1 MKSHFRSS
9 GVALVI
15 VLASLLLIA
24 AVLVMFLTAVSMER
38 RAATGSQ
45 ALVSNRQL
53 SDMAVSLV
61 QAQIR
66 QATTRG
72 ATVAWASQPG
82 MIRTFSSGGS
92 VDTAYKLYSSTDFS
106 VSNNLSNNLAAEFT
120 NAVANWTNSACYAD
134 MNAPVTQVA
143 GNQTNIIFPI
153 ADPRALGKV
162 DGFSFTTDFGATNT
176 DASPKLPMPVQWIY
190 VLQDGTLV
198 TPASTSSKTLNL
210 TNASPSNPVVGRIA
224 YWTDDDS
231 AKINI
236 NTASE
241 GTFWDTP
248 RAGSFGNGSNGIT
261 ADAYLALNQPAK
273 GEFQSYPGHPA
284 TTSLSPV
291 LFGTNTSNYMP
302 IGTTAD
308 TFRSLICN
316 LMPKYA
322 DGGSKGGTTPTVPGA
337 AGSSSTAVSGSDASL
352 YASVDEMFFSPKGRV
367 AQTTAGQTGLNQTA
381 LEQTRFFLTA
391 NSRAPE
397 VNLFNLPRV
406 SLWPV
411 SSNSGTNYQTPFDK
425 LNLFCSTVGSGTSA
439 QVFAFT
445 RNSPTSLDDGFAGSR
460 NEALFN
466 YLLAL
471 MNNPIPGASGTFASK
486 YPNDYQQILVEIY
499 DYIRLANL
507 QDNSQNSTSFVPFT
521 PAFVKTAG
529 LNGNTPGA
537 GQVLPFRHPSLTNPT
552 GQALQGFGRFCV
564 VSEAALHFFAE
575 GLPPLPSG
583 TNSPKQSQTVRA
595 AFYLELT
602 TLGQGYCSYSPNLR
616 ITVNHLDQLSVVT
629 AGNTT
634 ASMGFPSSAKNYC
647 QVNAAAAST
656 FHSSTGGSMGVIP
669 EMLYPTTGN
678 HPQKTVNT
686 NSTQTPNS
694 DDPTVYPFV
703 SGTFELPITSTT
715 TTNTNVSAVE
725 KAAATAK
732 PIDVNATSLADYTT
746 NSWASYQTISGSNI
760 ITTTTTSQPFQFVG
774 NVDPVEVIV
783 EAPTSSSSSPNYVE
797 VQRYKF
803 NFPNATL
810 PTPVGLET
818 TLQKVNGANVVV
830 GLTNFQ
836 ARVNLITSG
845 NIGPSILIPK
855 GAPSGTNSVT
865 GVSVSSLEVV
875 RSLEPV
881 SSDLRLLAVMTNVPA
896 GYFKT
901 CLNYDTLNWLSHSL
915 TAGTASATRPF
926 YGAKY
931 GDLIPGNLP
940 NPLYDTPNISTRGTG
955 ETNQYGRPGDFDT
968 GVSCYISGPWINK
981 PDEGDQG
988 NLTKGL
994 SPYFSISSS
1003 DQLNEPLTSTLFSA
1017 NRQLPSPGVLG
1028 SLPTGSQSGNPWQ
1041 TLLFCPNPA
1050 AVQATSDVLSA
1061 SVHRGFASPRDH
1073 LLMDLFWIPMV
1084 EPYAISD
1091 SFSTAG
1097 KVNLNTQIIPFTNI
1111 TRETGLEGV
1120 LKSVK
1125 ITALPGGGIPAA
1137 PVWSHMKSD
1146 STMPGV
1152 DNNFRYDLDMDAT
1165 LAEIR
1170 KRFVNFGAYMS
1181 ASEICE
1187 VLLIP
1192 KSTSGGSASA
1202 NNPISA
1208 VGLTGA
1214 TVIPSFWQ
1222 KNKWTGDNLREQPYT
1237 VIYPRITTKSNVY
1250 TVHYMVQ
1257 TLKKVPGSTASGWD
1271 ENKDKVVGELRG
1283 NATIERFIDPNDP
1296 AFNLSKNNFTQ
1307 AVAASPNLSN
1317 VPTLDKFYKFRVI
1330 ATHDFRP

>member
-1 MKSHFRSS
+1 MKSPSSSHSS
-9 GVALVI
+9 GVALVV
-15 VLASLLLIA
+15 VLCFLVIIA
-24 AVLVMFLTAVSMER
+24 VVIVMFLTSVSMER
-38 RAATGSQ
+38 RAASSTQ
-45 ALVSNRQL
+45 TLVSNRQL

-82 MIRTFSSGGS
+82 MIRTFSSSGAL
-92 VDTAYKLYSSTDFS
+92 DTAYKLYSATDFS
-106 VSNNLSNNLAAEFT
+106 VTNNLSTNLAAEFT

-134 MNAPVTQVA
+134 LNAPVTQIA
-143 GNQTNIIFPI
+143 GTQTNIIFPI
-153 ADPRALGKV
+153 ADPRASGKV
-162 DGFSFTTDFGATNT
+162 DYFSFTSDFGATTNA
-176 DASPKLPMPVQWIY
+176 ASQKLPMPVQWIY

-198 TPASTSSKTLNL
+198 TPTSTPSKTLNL
-210 TNASPSNPVVGRIA
+210 PGASSSNPVVGRIA

-248 RAGSFGNGSNGIT
+248 RAGSFGNGVNGVT
-261 ADAYLALNQPAK
+261 ADAFLALNQPAK

-291 LFGTNTSNYMP
+291 LLGYMP
-302 IGTTAD
+302 AGTTAD
-308 TFRSLICN
+308 TFRSQICN

-322 DGGSKGGTTPTVPGA
+322 DGGSMGGTNQTVPGP
-337 AGSSSTAVSGSDASL
+337 GSPSTAVSGSDAAL
-352 YASVDEMFFSPKGRV
+352 YASVDEMFFSPKGRM

-411 SSNSGTNYQTPFDK
+411 SSSSGPNYRTPFDK
-425 LNLFCSTVGSGTSA
+425 LNLFCSTVGSGASA

-466 YLLAL
+466 YLLTL
-471 MNNPIPGASGTFASK
+471 MKNPIPGASGTFASK
-486 YPNDYQQILVEIY
+486 YPSDYQQILAEIY
-499 DYIRLANL
+499 DYSRLANL
-507 QDNSQNSTSFVPFT
+507 QDNSQNSSSFVPFT
-521 PAFVKTAG
+521 PKFTRLATGPNAG
-529 LNGNTPGA
+529 QNDTTPGA
-537 GQVLPFRHPSLTNPT
+537 GQVLPFRHPSLTSATT
-552 GQALQGFGRFCV
+552 GQPQALQGFGRFAV
-564 VSEAALHFFAE
+564 VSEAALHIFAE
-575 GLPPLPSG
+575 GLPSGSLPL
-583 TNSPKQSQTVRA
+583 KQSQTVRA

-602 TLGQGYCSYSPNLR
+602 TLAQGYCSYSPNLR
-616 ITVNHLDQLSVVT
+616 ITVNHLDQLSVVKSGET
-629 AGNTT
+629 NAT
-634 ASMGFPSSAKNYC
+634 SMGFPSSAKNYC
-647 QVNAAAAST
+647 QVDAASASGL
-656 FHSSTGGSMGVIP
+656 HSSVGGSMGVIP
-669 EMLYPTTGN
+669 EMLYPTSGN
-678 HPQKTVNT
+678 HPQKSVNT
-686 NSTQTPNS
+686 NSTPTPNT
-694 DDPTVYPFV
+694 DDPQVYPFV
-703 SGTFELPITSTT
+703 SGAFELSINATT
-715 TTNTNVSAVE
+715 TTNAIPVTPIAIKGSSAY
-725 KAAATAK
+725 
-732 PIDVNATSLADYTT
+732 YTT
-746 NSWASYQTISGSNI
+746 GSGTNI
-760 ITTTTTSQPFQFVG
+760 VTTSQPFQFVG
-774 NVDPVEVIV
+774 NVVPVEVIV
-783 EAPTSSSSSPNYVE
+783 EAPTSSSSSPSYVE
-797 VQRYKF
+797 VQRYHF
-803 NFPNATL
+803 NFPNATW
-810 PTPVGLET
+810 PTPVGLPT
-818 TLQKVNGANVVV
+818 TNNIGVTGTLG
-830 GLTNFQ
+830 TFQ
-836 ARVNLITSG
+836 ARVSQITSA
-845 NIGPSILIPK
+845 NKGPAILIPK
-855 GAPSGTNSVT
+855 ADLTNAYST
-865 GVSVSSLEVV
+865 TSSTLEVV

-881 SSDLRLLAVMTNVPA
+881 SSDLRLLAVLPDVPA

-901 CLNYDTLNWLSHSL
+901 CLNYTDASTWQSHSL
-915 TAGTASATRPF
+915 TAEKTLWGF
-926 YGAKY
+926 YGAN
-931 GDLIPGNLP
+931 LRNLVPGLA
-940 NPLYDTPNISTRGTG
+940 NPTYDKPNISTTGTN
-955 ETNQYGRPGDFDT
+955 EVNQYGKPGDFDT
-968 GVSCYISGPWINK
+968 GVSYHTSGPWINK

-988 NLTKGL
+988 DLNINSQLF
-994 SPYFSISSS
+994 PYFFIS
-1003 DQLNEPLTSTLFSA
+1003 DFLNEPLTGTLFSA

-1257 TLKKVPGSTASGWD
+1257 TLKKVPGSAVSGWD
-1271 ENKDKVVGELRG
+1271 ETRDKVVGELRG
-1283 NATIERFIDPNDP
+1283 SATLERFIDPNDP
-1296 AFNLSKNNFTQ
+1296 AFNLPKNNFTQ
-1307 AVAASPNLSN
+1307 AVAGSPDLSN
-1317 VPTLDKFYKFRVI
+1317 APTLDKFYKFRVI